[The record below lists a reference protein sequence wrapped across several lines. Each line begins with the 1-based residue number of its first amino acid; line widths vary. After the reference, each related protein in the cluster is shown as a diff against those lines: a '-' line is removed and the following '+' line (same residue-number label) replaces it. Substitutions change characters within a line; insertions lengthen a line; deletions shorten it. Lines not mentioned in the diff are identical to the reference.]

1 MIFQCAQLSVHKS
14 EELDGLLP
22 YDYRLKIKIDLFFAT
37 FHNMLCVS
45 SFICEFESNS
55 WIKWIL
61 EN

>member
-45 SFICEFESNS
+45 SLYLRI
-55 WIKWIL
+55 
-61 EN
+61 